1 MGLSGMTLARPD
13 REQKGAYAKARLG
26 SSTERCS
33 AADVEAKPTPRDRG
47 VVRCDERLR
56 KQQADDAVISPLRWS
71 VEWDN
76 IPGQVDYVQRFV
88 RAESD
93 GHHCWIQLQ
102 WLFRGECV
110 FESEP
115 RHRKSPQPDGAFNGP
130 WLRLRV
136 GPARRAKLHTSLWL
150 FLVNDDGN
158 RLRDFRRLSRLR
170 ERGRNLDGHQA
181 LKRSGVVRI
190 VLTR

>member
-1 MGLSGMTLARPD
+1 MSDAGIQVSESEWSLPMNRAELIARCEALEAALRKIATL
-13 REQKGAYAKARLG
+13 
-26 SSTERCS
+26 
-33 AADVEAKPTPRDRG
+33 RDDC
-47 VVRCDERLR
+47 VVRCDELV
-56 KQQADDAVISPLRWS
+56 QPNDAVICSARWP

-76 IPGQVDYVQRFV
+76 IPGQADYVQRFV
-88 RAESD
+88 RSESD

-102 WLFRGECV
+102 WLLRGECV

-115 RHRKSPQPDGAFNGP
+115 RHRKSPQPDGAFAGP

-150 FLVNDDGN
+150 FLLDDDGN
-158 RLRDFRRLSRLR
+158 RLSDFRWLSRLR
-170 ERGRNLDGHQA
+170 ERGRDLDGHQA
-181 LKRSGVVRI
+181 LNSMNRSGVVCV